1 MSELFS
7 KKLNPINEKLESLND
22 SKFDKGQS
30 SRFLNSFSI
39 SDVES
44 DSSESLTS
52 NENENNQTSRNNN
65 QNKMEDSAIIGSS
78 IESKGQIKSKNYFQD
93 CDANVNVV

>member
-7 KKLNPINEKLESLND
+7 KKLKPINEKLESLND

-52 NENENNQTSRNNN
+52 N
-65 QNKMEDSAIIGSS
+65 
-78 IESKGQIKSKNYFQD
+78 
-93 CDANVNVV
+93 